1 MRLTL
6 ALGLAIAWSI
16 AAAEPAA
23 ASITGAACV
32 FTLNGIEVMQIDSLS
47 SPLELTVDDDLLL
60 SGVDP
65 AATSEATLA
74 VAIGPVVVKSETTAY
89 DPPADS
95 FTARIELGDV
105 APYGVGLLRVTARTD
120 ACSADAWLRLS
131 GRFPLTTLT
140 GITAAGLTIA
150 GVTGQLGAVASRR
163 RWSRTVAALGG
174 IATGVGVTVL
184 GQQLGLLKPTYLSTA
199 VVVVVASTVGF
210 GLASVF
216 GPSRREQEP
225 EPAPASPQ
233 TPERESAAPG
243 RPAQAHGVRSVS
255 AAPYWCY
262 VLAETDVLDL
272 DDHGRVIARLRPG
285 VWYLARREA
294 GQWLHVSTGD
304 GTEGWVARE
313 SVHRPESA
321 NREPRTEG

>member
-1 MRLTL
+1 MRLPL
-6 ALGLAIAWSI
+6 ALGLAIGWSI
-16 AAAEPAA
+16 AAAHPAA
-23 ASITGAACV
+23 AGMTGACA
-32 FTLNGIEVMQIDSLS
+32 FTLNGIEVAQIDSLT
-47 SPLELTVDDDLLL
+47 SPLELTVDDRLLL

-65 AATSEATLA
+65 AATSEATVA

-95 FTARIELGDV
+95 FSATIDLGDV
-105 APYGVGLLRVTARTD
+105 APYGVGLLRVTATTD
-120 ACSADAWLRLS
+120 GCRADAWLRLS

-163 RWSRTVAALGG
+163 RWSRTAAALGG
-174 IATGVGVTVL
+174 IATGVGGAAL

-199 VVVVVASTVGF
+199 VVVLVASTVGF
-210 GLASVF
+210 GLAAVF
-216 GPSRREQEP
+216 GPSRREQKP
-225 EPAPASPQ
+225 ERAPTSPE
-233 TPERESAAPG
+233 TPERETAAPG
-243 RPAQAHGVRSVS
+243 SPQAPRVRGVS

-262 VLAETDVLDL
+262 VLAETDLLDL

-313 SVHRPESA
+313 SVHRPESGS
-321 NREPRTEG
+321 REPRTEG